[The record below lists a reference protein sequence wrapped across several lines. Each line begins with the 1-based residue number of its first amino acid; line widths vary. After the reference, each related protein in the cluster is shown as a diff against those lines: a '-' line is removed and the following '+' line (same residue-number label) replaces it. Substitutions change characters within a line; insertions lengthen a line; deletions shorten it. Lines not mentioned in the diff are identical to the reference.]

1 MIVTADGSAQSCD
14 IEIRVRYAEVDQMGV
29 VHHSRYWVYFEEGRT
44 ELLRQSG
51 VVYRDVE
58 ATGAFM
64 VIAKCSAKFHAPAR
78 YDDVLTLTTTL
89 ARLTTARIDHSYQL
103 KRTSD
108 GALLVTAETTLACVD
123 PDGRVQP
130 IPEAIRNAVEGG
142 AS

>member
-1 MIVTADGSAQSCD
+1 MTTDGSTQSCD

-44 ELLRQSG
+44 ELLRQAG

-58 ATGAFM
+58 ATGVFM
-64 VIAKCSAKFHAPAR
+64 VIAKSSARYHAPAR

-89 ARLTTARIDHSYQL
+89 ARLTTARIDHTYEL
-103 KRTSD
+103 KRQSD

-123 PDGRVQP
+123 TDGRVQP

>member
-44 ELLRQSG
+44 ELLRQAG

-58 ATGAFM
+58 ATGVFM
-64 VIAKCSAKFHAPAR
+64 VIAKCSAKYHAPAR
-78 YDDVLTLTTTL
+78 YDDVLTLMTTR
-89 ARLTTARIDHSYQL
+89 ARFTAARIDHSYEL
-103 KRTSD
+103 KRKSD

-142 AS
+142 A